1 MWRLADAER
10 FEEAASI
17 RDRLRTLAACL
28 GRARRDAWLL
38 GAGRLELV
46 VEGDRRLAF
55 VGGALARAGDAGT
68 ETEPIPFPCPRERA
82 DELSAV
88 RSWLT
93 KNPARVLA
101 CDVPLSE
108 PVDGGAR
115 IAKIL
120 RWAKDPERPRT
131 ARR

>member
-17 RDRLRTLAACL
+17 RDRLRTLAGAL
-28 GRARRDAWLL
+28 HRSRRDAWLL

-46 VEGDRRLAF
+46 ADGERRLAF
-55 VGGALARAGDAGT
+55 DGGALARAGSAPG

-82 DELSAV
+82 DELSAI
-88 RSWLT
+88 RTWLT
-93 KNPARVLA
+93 KNPVRVLA
-101 CDVPLSE
+101 CDVPLAE

-120 RWAKDPERPRT
+120 RWAKDPELPRT
-131 ARR
+131 TRR